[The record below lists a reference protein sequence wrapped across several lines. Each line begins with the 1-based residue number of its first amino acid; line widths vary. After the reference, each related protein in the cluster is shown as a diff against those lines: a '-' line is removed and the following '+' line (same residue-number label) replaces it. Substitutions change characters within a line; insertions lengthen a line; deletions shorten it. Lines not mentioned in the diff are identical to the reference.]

1 MTEEEFQVLHDTGT
15 AISHCPTS
23 NLFLGSGLF
32 SIETAMDEKRP
43 IRVGLATDLG
53 AGTNF
58 SQLVTMNEAYKV
70 AQMAGYALS
79 SPHAYYLAT
88 RGAAHALYLVDKIGS
103 IAVGMEAD
111 LTVLDLNA
119 TPILE
124 YRMKYTK
131 DLDELLFVLMTLG
144 DDRTARATYVAGD
157 LVYSRDAQIQNETFA
172 GSLGDA

>member
-1 MTEEEFQVLHDTGT
+1 MSVRSSLRDDLTKART
-15 AISHCPTS
+15 
-23 NLFLGSGLF
+23 
-32 SIETAMDEKRP
+32 
-43 IRVGLATDLG
+43 GLATDLG

-79 SPHAYYLAT
+79 APHAYYLAT
-88 RGAAHALYLVDKIGS
+88 RGAAQALYLEDKIGS

-119 TPILE
+119 TPVLE
-124 YRMKYTK
+124 FRMKYAT

-144 DDRTARATYVAGD
+144 DDRTACATYVAGD

-172 GSLGDA
+172 GSLGDV